1 MTLIKNKNSLF
12 INGEWIA
19 SDQLETVLNPA
30 DESVLGEAPV
40 GTSQHIEAALSAAYD
55 AFHKGPWPR
64 MSARER
70 QAKLTEFLDAVDRR
84 ADEIIKLIVAEAGAI
99 LPLAQFLQFGIPM
112 KHARHTVEIMTRP
125 AQTTYPAD
133 LTPAADG
140 TTTLGVTALSREPI
154 GVVAAITPYNFPFF
168 LDLGKVIPAMAVGCT
183 VILKPS
189 PFTPFE
195 ALILGEIAQEVGLP
209 KGVLNI
215 VTGGVEVGTALTT
228 DKRVDL
234 ISFTGSDTVGVA
246 IQTQAAPTLKRVLLE
261 LGGKSALIV
270 RSDADIMKAAIEG
283 VMGFTAH
290 CGQGCALTT
299 RHLVHNS
306 IKPQYVEAV
315 KQIVGSLK
323 IGNPQDPS
331 VSYGPLIREVARAR
345 TEKYVDIAL
354 SEGAKLIT
362 GGKRPAG
369 LEKGF
374 YYEPTFFDDVQNSHR
389 IAQEEVFGPIGVVIG
404 FDTDEEAIEIA
415 NDSEFGLGGG
425 ICSADVGKAYE
436 MALQLRTGTVAINGG
451 SGTMSSQAPFGGIKR
466 SGYGR
471 EYGHEGLNEFTYM
484 KAINFHAG

>member
-64 MSARER
+64 LSARER
-70 QAKLTEFLDAVDRR
+70 QAKLTEFLDAVERR